1 MKMNL
6 KSVLFLLSL
15 SSAALAVPTNA
26 RLDQI
31 DSIAKHADAG
41 HLFDLI
47 LIDYDDTFPGPA
59 VTRKSGNIYVITYNR
74 KILATLSESAQL
86 FISYHELGHIR
97 LGHSDMDPKLK
108 DRATVEF
115 EADSF
120 AAFLYKRLHA
130 VDKDLLSFI
139 EFISTQRQTTPPGDE
154 RAGLLL
160 QILSK
165 P

>member
-6 KSVLFLLSL
+6 KFILILISL
-15 SSAALAVPTNA
+15 SSAALAVPTND

-31 DSIAKHADAG
+31 QFVTEQVNAD
-41 HLFDLI
+41 HLFDFI
-47 LIDYDDTFPGPA
+47 QIDYDDTFPGPA
-59 VTRKSGNIYVITYNR
+59 VARKSGNVYVITYNR
-74 KILATLSESAQL
+74 KILATLSESAQIL
-86 FISYHELGHIR
+86 ISYHELGHIR

-139 EFISTQRQTTPPGDE
+139 DFISTQKQTTPPGDE
-154 RAGLLL
+154 RAELFR